1 MPKEKSEMYKVHI
14 RYGATSRLRSRP
26 RDKTVAL
33 MNLFLAL
40 ELYFAIYLYLCINA
54 SHKRHCV
61 SYKDVIVS
69 KPSHGHVAHSIL
81 RMPALCPDSYFDAW
95 STLEM

>member
-1 MPKEKSEMYKVHI
+1 MKQ
-14 RYGATSRLRSRP
+14 TSRLRYRP

-40 ELYFAIYLYLCINA
+40 KFYFAIYLYLCIN
-54 SHKRHCV
+54 HHIKGTV
-61 SYKDVIVS
+61 SATKMS
-69 KPSHGHVAHSIL
+69 QSQKPSHGHVAHSIL